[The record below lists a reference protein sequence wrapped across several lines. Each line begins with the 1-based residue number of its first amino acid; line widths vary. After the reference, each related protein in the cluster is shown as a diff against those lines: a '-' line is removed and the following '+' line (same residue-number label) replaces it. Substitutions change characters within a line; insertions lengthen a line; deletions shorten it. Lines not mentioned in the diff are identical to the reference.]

1 MRKAHPSPDHAR
13 GATGSRLSGSRLSGS
28 LTSDGEEGEERLPA
42 GVRDVISCA
51 VDPLEIAASLESHG
65 YANAVVKAKF
75 GHQDVFSFTEE
86 LYNSAGYRPAPS
98 SDERRPRPGGLVDLA
113 HGAVFAA
120 PVLVFAG
127 AGVAS
132 RDWLSWW
139 AVPLSLVLGFSFS
152 QGMGYVSYARL
163 GRSEVPGPPAAWGIL
178 SALGAS
184 AAASAGAASL
194 WGGGIASTL
203 FTVGM
208 CVFMTAASWLVIAN
222 REGLFI
228 LWLLPGATGS
238 AVYLSGFPFPLSSV
252 EVEVIVGGSVAV
264 TVVTARW
271 RLPRQ
276 WRRNAPL
283 SRQEASPAALYFL
296 HGLASGALIAA
307 FGLIQQERPDKQWAA
322 VATYPLVLSLGA
334 MEWQLRTLQARTRR
348 AMERHHDL
356 RRFARAA
363 RAELA
368 RSLVLYLAAFSVLVG
383 GVWEVERHVGVN
395 LPLGTWATGVGLA
408 LTFFL
413 AWVVAGWGRVDLVVL
428 SWVGGLGAWAFWE
441 GVSLVTPAVG
451 RSIGSAG
458 WALRPEFLLV
468 ASTATCYRSPS
479 QCLRCAGLGTPFC
492 TYEDARGSSAR
503 A

>member
-348 AMERHHDL
+348 AMEPSRPSSLHPSGSGRTSTL
-356 RRFARAA
+356 PRFVLGRVQRPRRR
-363 RAELA
+363 
-368 RSLVLYLAAFSVLVG
+368 
-383 GVWEVERHVGVN
+383 
-395 LPLGTWATGVGLA
+395 GVGS
-408 LTFFL
+408 
-413 AWVVAGWGRVDLVVL
+413 G
-428 SWVGGLGAWAFWE
+428 E
-441 GVSLVTPAVG
+441 
-451 RSIGSAG
+451 
-458 WALRPEFLLV
+458 
-468 ASTATCYRSPS
+468 
-479 QCLRCAGLGTPFC
+479 
-492 TYEDARGSSAR
+492 ARGSEPSAR
-503 A
+503 DVGDGCRAGAHVFLGLGRGWVGASGPRGAFVGRRLGCLGLLGGGVFGGTRGRALDWVSGVGTSARVSARRLNGHVLPLSLAVLALRRTGNPLLHL